1 MIWFPFASLPFS
13 HVAVAVGCT
22 LIVGVV
28 RDATVLVIADVAAD
42 VTASKW
48 RFSVPDSAD
57 VTSRPL
63 LACCQLEV
71 LTARLPVENSES
83 IRCLK
88 MENRLGRNGMSHFQR
103 HIRSCSST
111 DALPVLWSLDK
122 VVAKMKMKTP

>member
-88 MENRLGRNGMSHFQR
+88 MSHSEFAR
-103 HIRSCSST
+103 AFLTSLWNSDGVNSRKRS
-111 DALPVLWSLDK
+111 
-122 VVAKMKMKTP
+122 